1 MDKQPTRG
9 RVKKADLLPD
19 SIRKPLLEMLREKRF
34 TQVQVRE
41 EINRLIEEAGLP
53 DVMKLSRGAVWR
65 LASEN
70 EEVAR
75 DLRDLREQTKAMV
88 AELGDKPTGDT
99 TTLILEMTRSLLFRK
114 LRAARRDLEDDGEI
128 DIGLLKNIML
138 AVQRLESAA
147 ERSMKRE
154 KEIRAAFAEEMAK
167 AVTEEL
173 HGVDGMSEKLEAQI
187 ADILL
192 GKA

>member
-1 MDKQPTRG
+1 MDKPTRG

-19 SIRKPLLEMLREKRF
+19 SIRNPLLEMLREKRF

-53 DVMKLSRGAVWR
+53 DEMKLSRGAVWR

-114 LRAARRDLEDDGEI
+114 LRAARRDLEDDGKI
-128 DIGLLKNIML
+128 DIDLLKNIML

-154 KEIRAAFAEEMAK
+154 KEIRAAFAEEMAN
-167 AVTEEL
+167 AVSDEL
-173 HGVDGMSEKLEAQI
+173 RGTDGMSEQLEARI
-187 ADILL
+187 KGVLL

>member
-1 MDKQPTRG
+1 MDKLPTRG

-19 SIRKPLLEMLREKRF
+19 SIRKPLLEMLREKRL

-53 DVMKLSRGAVWR
+53 DEMKLSRGAVWR

>member
-1 MDKQPTRG
+1 MDKPTRG
-9 RVKKADLLPD
+9 RVKKSDMLPD
-19 SIRKPLLEMLREKRF
+19 SIRKPLLGMLREKRL
-34 TQVQVRE
+34 TQVQIRE

-53 DVMKLSRGAVWR
+53 DSAKLSSAGISR

-70 EEVAR
+70 EAVAR
-75 DLRDLREQTKAMV
+75 DLRDLREQSKAMV

-99 TTLILEMTRSLLFRK
+99 TALILEMTRSLLFRK
-114 LRAARRDLEDDGEI
+114 LRAARRDLNDDGEV

-147 ERSMKRE
+147 ERSLKRE
-154 KEIRAAFAEEMAK
+154 KEIRAAFAEEMANT
-167 AVTEEL
+167 VTDEL
-173 HGVDGMSEKLEAQI
+173 RGTDGMSEELETSI
-187 ADILL
+187 RRILL

>member
-9 RVKKADLLPD
+9 RVKKAGLLPD
-19 SIRKPLLEMLREKRF
+19 SIRNPLLEMLREKRF
-34 TQVQVRE
+34 TQVQVRA

-53 DVMKLSRGAVWR
+53 DEMKLSRGAVWR

>member
-9 RVKKADLLPD
+9 RVKKVDLLPD
-19 SIRKPLLEMLREKRF
+19 SIRNPLLEMLREKRF

-53 DVMKLSRGAVWR
+53 DEMKLSRGAVWR

-114 LRAARRDLEDDGEI
+114 LRAARRDLEDDGKI
-128 DIGLLKNIML
+128 DIDLLKNIML

-154 KEIRAAFAEEMAK
+154 KEIRAAFAEEMAN
-167 AVTEEL
+167 AVSDEL
-173 HGVDGMSEKLEAQI
+173 RGTDGMSEQLEARI
-187 ADILL
+187 KGVLL

>member
-1 MDKQPTRG
+1 MDKLTRG

-19 SIRKPLLEMLREKRF
+19 SIRKSLLEMLREKRF

-53 DVMKLSRGAVWR
+53 DEMKLSRGAVWR

-114 LRAARRDLEDDGEI
+114 LRAARRDLEDDGKI
-128 DIGLLKNIML
+128 DIDLLKNIML

-154 KEIRAAFAEEMAK
+154 KEIRAAFAEEMAN
-167 AVTEEL
+167 AVSDEL
-173 HGVDGMSEKLEAQI
+173 RGTDGMSEQLEARI
-187 ADILL
+187 KGVLL

>member
-19 SIRKPLLEMLREKRF
+19 SIRKPLLEMLREKRL

-53 DVMKLSRGAVWR
+53 DEMKLSRGAVWR

-167 AVTEEL
+167 VVTEEL

>member
-41 EINRLIEEAGLP
+41 EVNRLIEEAGLP
-53 DVMKLSRGAVWR
+53 DEMKLSRGAVWR

-154 KEIRAAFAEEMAK
+154 KEIRAAFAEEMAS
-167 AVTEEL
+167 AVTDEL
-173 HGVDGMSEKLEAQI
+173 RGTDGMSEQLEARI
-187 ADILL
+187 RDVLM

>member
-1 MDKQPTRG
+1 MDKPTRG

-53 DVMKLSRGAVWR
+53 DELKLSRGAVWR

-154 KEIRAAFAEEMAK
+154 KEIRAAFAEEMAS
-167 AVTEEL
+167 AVTDEL
-173 HGVDGMSEKLEAQI
+173 RGTDGMSEELEASI
-187 ADILL
+187 RRILL

>member
-1 MDKQPTRG
+1 MDKPTRG

-53 DVMKLSRGAVWR
+53 DEMKLSRGAVWR

-154 KEIRAAFAEEMAK
+154 KEIRAAFAEEMAS
-167 AVTEEL
+167 AVTDEL
-173 HGVDGMSEKLEAQI
+173 RGVDGMSEELEARI
-187 ADILL
+187 RGVLM

>member
-19 SIRKPLLEMLREKRF
+19 SIRKPLLAMLREKRF

-53 DVMKLSRGAVWR
+53 DEMKLSRGAVWR

-99 TTLILEMTRSLLFRK
+99 TALILEMTRSLLFRK

-154 KEIRAAFAEEMAK
+154 KEIRAAFAEEMAN
-167 AVTEEL
+167 AVTDEL
-173 HGVDGMSEKLEAQI
+173 RGTDGMSEQLEARI
-187 ADILL
+187 RDVLL

>member
-1 MDKQPTRG
+1 MDKPTRG

-53 DVMKLSRGAVWR
+53 DEMKLSRGAVWR

-114 LRAARRDLEDDGEI
+114 LRAARRDLEDDGKI
-128 DIGLLKNIML
+128 DIDLLKNIML

-154 KEIRAAFAEEMAK
+154 KEIRAAFAEEMAS
-167 AVTEEL
+167 AVTDEL
-173 HGVDGMSEKLEAQI
+173 RGTDGMSEQLEARI
-187 ADILL
+187 RRILL

>member
-1 MDKQPTRG
+1 MDKPTRG

-19 SIRKPLLEMLREKRF
+19 SIRKPLLEMLREKRL

-53 DVMKLSRGAVWR
+53 DEMKLSRGAVWR

-99 TTLILEMTRSLLFRK
+99 TALILEMTRSLLFRK

-187 ADILL
+187 VDVLL

>member
-1 MDKQPTRG
+1 MDKPTRG
-9 RVKKADLLPD
+9 RVKKVDLLPD

-53 DVMKLSRGAVWR
+53 DEMKLSRGAVWR

-154 KEIRAAFAEEMAK
+154 KEIRAAFAEEMAS
-167 AVTEEL
+167 AVTDEL
-173 HGVDGMSEKLEAQI
+173 RGTDGMSEELEARI
-187 ADILL
+187 RGVLM

>member
-19 SIRKPLLEMLREKRF
+19 SIRKPLLEMLREKRL

-53 DVMKLSRGAVWR
+53 DEMKLSRGAVWR

-154 KEIRAAFAEEMAK
+154 KEIRAAFAEEMAS
-167 AVTEEL
+167 AVTDEL
-173 HGVDGMSEKLEAQI
+173 RGTDGMSEQLEARI
-187 ADILL
+187 RDVLL

>member
-1 MDKQPTRG
+1 MDKPTRG

-53 DVMKLSRGAVWR
+53 EEMKLSRGAVWR

-114 LRAARRDLEDDGEI
+114 LRAARRDLEDDGKI
-128 DIGLLKNIML
+128 DIDLLKNIML

-154 KEIRAAFAEEMAK
+154 KEIRAAFAEEMAN
-167 AVTEEL
+167 AVSDEL
-173 HGVDGMSEKLEAQI
+173 RGTDGMSEQLEARI
-187 ADILL
+187 KGVLL

>member
-19 SIRKPLLEMLREKRF
+19 SIRNPLLEMLREKRF
-34 TQVQVRE
+34 TQVQVRA

-53 DVMKLSRGAVWR
+53 DEMKLSRGAVWR

-99 TTLILEMTRSLLFRK
+99 TALILEMTRSLLFRK
-114 LRAARRDLEDDGEI
+114 LRAARRDLEDDSEI
-128 DIGLLKNIML
+128 DIGLLKNTML
-138 AVQRLESAA
+138 AIQRLESAA

-154 KEIRAAFAEEMAK
+154 KEIESAFAEKMANTI
-167 AVTEEL
+167 TEEL
-173 HGVDGMSEKLEAQI
+173 RGSDGMSEELEASI
-187 ADILL
+187 RRILL

>member
-1 MDKQPTRG
+1 MDKPTRG

-19 SIRKPLLEMLREKRF
+19 SIRNPLLEMLREKRF

-53 DVMKLSRGAVWR
+53 EEMKLSRGAVWR

-154 KEIRAAFAEEMAK
+154 KEIRAAFAEEMAS
-167 AVTEEL
+167 AVTDEL
-173 HGVDGMSEKLEAQI
+173 RGTDGMSEQLEARI
-187 ADILL
+187 KGVLL

>member
-1 MDKQPTRG
+1 MDKQLTRG

-53 DVMKLSRGAVWR
+53 DEMKLSRGAVWR

-99 TTLILEMTRSLLFRK
+99 TALILEMTRSLLFRK
-114 LRAARRDLEDDGEI
+114 LRAARRDLEDDSEI
-128 DIGLLKNIML
+128 DIGLLKNTML
-138 AVQRLESAA
+138 AIQRLESAA

-154 KEIRAAFAEEMAK
+154 KEIESAFAEKMANTI
-167 AVTEEL
+167 TEEL
-173 HGVDGMSEKLEAQI
+173 RGSDGMSEELEASI
-187 ADILL
+187 RRILL

>member
-1 MDKQPTRG
+1 MDKPTRG

-53 DVMKLSRGAVWR
+53 DEMKLSRGAVWR

-154 KEIRAAFAEEMAK
+154 KEIRAAFAEEMAS
-167 AVTEEL
+167 AITDEMR
-173 HGVDGMSEKLEAQI
+173 GTDGMSEELEARI
-187 ADILL
+187 RDVLL

>member
-1 MDKQPTRG
+1 MDKPTRG
-9 RVKKADLLPD
+9 RVKKVDLLPD

-53 DVMKLSRGAVWR
+53 DEMKLSRGAVWR

-192 GKA
+192 GRA

>member
-53 DVMKLSRGAVWR
+53 DEMKLSRGAVWR

-99 TTLILEMTRSLLFRK
+99 TTLILEMTRSMLFRK

-154 KEIRAAFAEEMAK
+154 KEIRAAFAEEMAN
-167 AVTEEL
+167 AVTDEL
-173 HGVDGMSEKLEAQI
+173 RGADGMSEQLEARI
-187 ADILL
+187 KGVLL

>member
-1 MDKQPTRG
+1 MDKPTRG

-19 SIRKPLLEMLREKRF
+19 SIRNPLLEMLREKRF

-53 DVMKLSRGAVWR
+53 DEMKLSRGAVWR

-154 KEIRAAFAEEMAK
+154 KEIRAAYAEEAAN

-173 HGVDGMSEKLEAQI
+173 RGTDGMSEELEASI
-187 ADILL
+187 RRILL

>member
-9 RVKKADLLPD
+9 RVKKADLLPA

-53 DVMKLSRGAVWR
+53 DEMKLSRGAVWR

>member
-1 MDKQPTRG
+1 MDKPTRG
-9 RVKKADLLPD
+9 RVKKVDLLPD

-53 DVMKLSRGAVWR
+53 DEMKLSRGAVWR

-154 KEIRAAFAEEMAK
+154 KEIRAAFAEEMAS
-167 AVTEEL
+167 AVTDEL
-173 HGVDGMSEKLEAQI
+173 RGTDGMSEELEASI
-187 ADILL
+187 RRILL

>member
-1 MDKQPTRG
+1 MDKPTRG

-19 SIRKPLLEMLREKRF
+19 SIRNPLLEMLREKRF

-53 DVMKLSRGAVWR
+53 DEMKLSRGAVWR

-128 DIGLLKNIML
+128 DIDLLKNIML

-154 KEIRAAFAEEMAK
+154 KEIRAAFAEEMAS
-167 AVTEEL
+167 AVTDEL
-173 HGVDGMSEKLEAQI
+173 RGTDGMSEQLEARI
-187 ADILL
+187 KGVLL

>member
-34 TQVQVRE
+34 TQVQIRE

-53 DVMKLSRGAVWR
+53 EELKLSRGAVWR

-154 KEIRAAFAEEMAK
+154 KEIRAAYAEEAAN

-173 HGVDGMSEKLEAQI
+173 RGTDGMSEELEASI
-187 ADILL
+187 RRILL

>member
-1 MDKQPTRG
+1 MDKPTRG

-41 EINRLIEEAGLP
+41 ETNRLIEEAGLP
-53 DVMKLSRGAVWR
+53 DEMKLSRGAVWR

-70 EEVAR
+70 EEVAC

-154 KEIRAAFAEEMAK
+154 KEIRAAFAEEMAS

-173 HGVDGMSEKLEAQI
+173 RGTDGMSEQLEARI
-187 ADILL
+187 KGVLL